1 MEDRK
6 KNNGTFGRIVRRVL
20 ALPVTVILIVAAIIV
35 FLSLTE
41 YRPQAIEEAEI
52 FRAAENG
59 LSEGGTLRVM
69 TWNIGYGALGDNA
82 DFFMDGGN
90 MVRTAD
96 EARVRRNLKD
106 ISSAIADAEPDV
118 LLVQEIDLDSTRSYH
133 IDEFAELQDTLPGMD
148 SAFARNFS
156 VRYLPYPVPPIGK
169 VESGVAVFSRYALSQ
184 AERVQLPIPF
194 SWPIRMANLKRCA
207 LVTRVPLD
215 DSGRELVLISLH
227 LEAFDSGEGK
237 IAQTKA
243 LAELLKEEAG
253 KGNYVIAG
261 GDFNQIFTSVQS
273 AWPVAEGL
281 WAPGEIDVSQLG
293 SGWQCLMDDSVPS
306 CRSLDRPYAG
316 ADRDAFQYYLIDGF
330 IISGDLEVV
339 SLETMDLGFT
349 ASDHNPVLLEVAVP
363 AAQ

>member
-82 DFFMDGGN
+82 DFFIDGGN

-106 ISSAIADAEPDV
+106 ISSANADAEPDV
-118 LLVQEIDLDSTRSYH
+118 LLVQEIDLDSTCSYH

-148 SAFARNFS
+148 SAFARNVS

-184 AERVQLPIPF
+184 AERVQLPFLFPG
-194 SWPIRMANLKRCA
+194 P
-207 LVTRVPLD
+207 
-215 DSGRELVLISLH
+215 
-227 LEAFDSGEGK
+227 
-237 IAQTKA
+237 
-243 LAELLKEEAG
+243 
-253 KGNYVIAG
+253 
-261 GDFNQIFTSVQS
+261 S
-273 AWPVAEGL
+273 AWP
-281 WAPGEIDVSQLG
+281 
-293 SGWQCLMDDSVPS
+293 
-306 CRSLDRPYAG
+306 
-316 ADRDAFQYYLIDGF
+316 
-330 IISGDLEVV
+330 
-339 SLETMDLGFT
+339 T
-349 ASDHNPVLLEVAVP
+349 
-363 AAQ
+363 